1 MNEQYIF
8 SHEYPTYFSKLNGL
22 RSKIAKDLPIKPG
35 MKILDLAT
43 GYGFF
48 AVEIAKCEGTVRI
61 TGIDIAQ
68 NDIIKAKD
76 NIKKHGL
83 DNRIRVVQMDATS
96 MTFPDES
103 FDMVV
108 NFLGLEDIHMTRGK
122 EGVRKTFHEVSRI
135 LKPEGY
141 FCFVAMPPEEME
153 SDAQKLENEVF
164 SYICSA
170 TWLSAKEY
178 EEMLKEAGLKLLTKK
193 AYYTGKKLTPEQAK
207 EEIEFACE
215 NVPKIYGIGTPSFDE
230 VWEKFRERIEKHGMG
245 HYSKVVL
252 FIAQKA
258 VKG

>member
-1 MNEQYIF
+1 
-8 SHEYPTYFSKLNGL
+8 
-22 RSKIAKDLPIKPG
+22 
-35 MKILDLAT
+35 
-43 GYGFF
+43 
-48 AVEIAKCEGTVRI
+48 
-61 TGIDIAQ
+61 
-68 NDIIKAKD
+68 
-76 NIKKHGL
+76 
-83 DNRIRVVQMDATS
+83 MDATS

-122 EGVRKTFHEVSRI
+122 EGVHKTFHEVSHI
-135 LKPEGY
+135 LKPAGY

-164 SYICSA
+164 SYICGA

-178 EEMLKEAGLKLLTKK
+178 EEMLKETGLKLLMKK

-215 NVPKIYGIGTPSFDE
+215 NVPKIYGIDTPPFDE
-230 VWEKFRERIEKHGMG
+230 VWEKFGERIEKHGMG

-258 VKG
+258 VEE